1 MLSYKNQGFVVIMIF
16 YNRHMTIR
24 WSNNCKCRHFITNIF
39 EKQLNVR
46 YFYDKRVKILLYM
59 MILLLVK
66 ENWYKKV
73 G

>member
-1 MLSYKNQGFVVIMIF
+1 
-16 YNRHMTIR
+16 MTIR